1 LRHNHQVGKAHVARE
16 AVFRAWRRGFR
27 TQSAGATARPSLCE
41 ALPGGV
47 GEADCREGKQPSGD
61 NPLDCADDNPSDCAG
76 DGHKE

>member
-1 LRHNHQVGKAHVARE
+1 MLEKLF
-16 AVFRAWRRGFR
+16 FRAWRRGFR

-61 NPLDCADDNPSDCAG
+61 NPLDCAGMGIRNENDQADRTISTG
-76 DGHKE
+76 K